1 MKKKILFLCAGLAFA
16 FNTKAQISQG
26 GLPLSMKQE
35 VALTNVPL
43 SDYQNPDWESYLN
56 KEKERPNKSK
66 VTGPVKIGLHAPTDF
81 GFPQSG
87 QMITLDNGQ
96 RVWRGIMSI
105 PGAPA
110 IGLLFDQF
118 NLPKGVKL
126 YLTNENKKQVVGAF
140 DNSNNDPSGQF
151 AIDAIQGPKV
161 YMELNIAPEVNL
173 SDIKMHIDK
182 ALVFH
187 RAIEHLQTYLIAGAT
202 PLDQLDNQTNGQSSQ
217 CNINAICPQGVNYPN
232 PRKATVQT
240 VNMAGGDACSGTLVT
255 HTGNTAAS
263 CKPYIYTASHC
274 ESPGET
280 NSSTPVFNQYLVRF
294 NFERPTCDNSG
305 ATNGQS
311 MMGVNLVARSEFQE
325 QWLGNTTSVKG
336 DFMLLE
342 LREAIPAGYGAVFS
356 GWDRSNSFPTNVS
369 LPKKFIGF
377 HHPAADN
384 KKLSSAQT
392 IVSYEWPSAEPN
404 PSGSR
409 WAIQLTEGY
418 VEGGSSGSGLFNGDG
433 YLIGDASVAAVE
445 DTIPANCKTKANGQA
460 NADPSNFVLYQ
471 KISHAWEYNENGI
484 AGANSLK
491 PFLDPANTGVLKIN
505 SVTQTCAP
513 LTSGGGTETGLS
525 LSGFNEGLDGDIV
538 VYPNPSSGNNV
549 QLQYNL
555 RNRTDLSVT
564 IVDITGKV
572 VFEAKIKGAKTGTK
586 LVNLQQVSSGMY
598 VIKISSPNGYT
609 CKKLVLNK

>member
-1 MKKKILFLCAGLAFA
+1 MKKKIIFFSVLLALGLKA
-16 FNTKAQISQG
+16 NAQINQG

-35 VALTNVPL
+35 IALTNVPL

-56 KEKERPNKSK
+56 EEKERLHKPQ

-126 YLTNENKKQVVGAF
+126 YLTNENKRQVVGAF
-140 DNSNNDPSGQF
+140 DNSNNDASGQF

-161 YMELNIAPEVNL
+161 YIELNIAPEVNL

-202 PLDQLDNQTNGQSSQ
+202 PLDQVDAQLNGRSSV
-217 CNINAICPQGVNYPN
+217 CTINAICPQGANYPN
-232 PRKATVQT
+232 PRKATIQT
-240 VNMAGGDACSGTLVT
+240 IDMVGGGACSGTLVT

-274 ESPGET
+274 EPTGQT

-311 MMGVNLVARSEFQE
+311 ITGVNLVSRSAFQS
-325 QWLGNTTSVKG
+325 QWLNDLNSIKG

-342 LREAIPAGYGAVFS
+342 LRQAIPASYGAVFS

-377 HHPAADN
+377 HHPAGDN
-384 KKLSSAQT
+384 KKLSTSQSIAST
-392 IVSYEWPSAEPN
+392 EWPSQQPS

-409 WAIQLTEGY
+409 WTTELEVGY

-433 YLIGDASVAAVE
+433 YVIGDASVAGVSA
-445 DTIPANCKTKANGQA
+445 TIPANCNTKANGEP
-460 NADPSNFVLYQ
+460 NADPLNSVTYQ
-471 KISHAWEYNENGI
+471 KLSHVWEYNENGI

-491 PFLDPANTGVLKIN
+491 PFLDPANTGVLKTN

-555 RNRTDLSVT
+555 KNSTDLSVT

-586 LVNLQQVSSGMY
+586 QLNLQQVSSGMY